1 MFRVLTTYVG
11 LLTLLTAPGCVA
23 LHTPQCWPANGF
35 PDSGPSCAMACPPC
49 GTPFQSALLPPDQ
62 RQVWLTPPLV
72 EDVLPEYT
80 SYTPADS
87 ADSVA
92 SAASAP
98 PGAPTPSTTVKLY
111 YGTNRTNPQATTQP
125 QTNHY
130 GQCEVSIPQRHQ
142 FGQLERPS
150 FWRLEFRES
159 QARHVVLQSVKPLDA
174 EVCLGQLREDLNTK
188 EDSALF
194 VFVHGYN
201 VDFAEAAQRTA
212 QMAFDLQFHG
222 IPMFYSWPSHGTLRG
237 YADDQRSAD
246 ASAGP
251 LAEFLSRV
259 ATETGARSI
268 HLVAHSLGNRAL
280 VGALARLG
288 QVPETPVKFNQ
299 VVFAAP
305 DLDAA
310 QFANDLAP
318 RIRPVVERVTIYES
332 GSDLALWASRLWHR
346 TVRLGQPGPYW
357 TQIRTYDWIDVIDA
371 TAVGFEWFE
380 LGHSAYGGELL
391 ADVQRVLE
399 SRPVGETVAGR
410 GPGRWTVTRPPAPL
424 APSGPQY
431 GSTPPP
437 VYLYR
442 PVGPWPSA
450 PVDRWR

>member
-1 MFRVLTTYVG
+1 MVRVLISFVS
-11 LLTLLTAPGCVA
+11 LLALLTAPGCVA
-23 LHTPQCWPANGF
+23 LDSPESWSASCR
-35 PDSGPSCAMACPPC
+35 PDSAPSFATPCPPA
-49 GTPFQSALLPPDQ
+49 TQEALLPSDQ
-62 RQVWLTPPLV
+62 RQVWITPPPF
-72 EDVLPEYT
+72 EEVLPEYT
-80 SYTPADS
+80 PHSPAES
-87 ADSVA
+87 ADSVPL
-92 SAASAP
+92 AASSP
-98 PGAPTPSTTVKLY
+98 SGDPTPSTTVRLY
-111 YGTNRTNPQATTQP
+111 YGTNRTTPQATTLP
-125 QTNHY
+125 ATNHY
-130 GQCEVSIPQRHQ
+130 GQCEVSIPKRHQ

-159 QARHVVLQSVKPLDA
+159 DAKHVVLQQVEPLNP
-174 EVCLGQLREDLNTK
+174 EVCLGRLREDLTTK
-188 EDSALF
+188 EESALF

-212 QMAFDLQFHG
+212 QMAFDLQFRG
-222 IPMFYSWPSHGTLRG
+222 VPLFYSWPSHGTLRG
-237 YADDQRSAD
+237 YAGDQRSAD

-251 LAEFLSRV
+251 LAEFLTRV
-259 ATETGARSI
+259 ATETGARQI

-280 VGALARLG
+280 VGALAQLG
-288 QVPETPVKFNQ
+288 ESAEGNVRFNQ

-310 QFANDLAP
+310 QFAHDLAP
-318 RIRPVVERVTIYES
+318 RIRPVVDRVTIYES
-332 GSDLALWASRLWHR
+332 GSDLALWASRMWHR

-399 SRPVGETVAGR
+399 CRPVGDTVAGP
-410 GPGRWTVTRPPAPL
+410 GSGRWTVTRPRPSL
-424 APSGPQY
+424 APSGPLY

-442 PVGPWPSA
+442 PVGPWPAA